1 MKLTILLVLLTSS
14 VAFSQTP
21 GRYSDLYNQLDGK
34 LSDIDT
40 WLRVN
45 WDGAPRSVAWGA
57 ELITAN
63 GNRGED
69 LLKPNALASVSLLLD
84 RFVSMGIRGVKVSV
98 TYPLLKPSFPRSADY
113 RAFYTAVAREVRQ
126 RNLKLHV
133 QCTTV
138 FPDTNWSRLGVDY
151 SGLTMPQYRT
161 DLRQHV
167 EIVLAAMQPDW
178 LSILNEP
185 MTQKMNTGLDF
196 TVTAVTELVQS
207 VLTGLDR
214 GSTLIGAGTGSWDD
228 FAYAQAL
235 ASTSLDFLDLHV
247 YPINTTL
254 FIDRA
259 ATFADIARGAGKR
272 LVISESWLFKVRDS
286 EVGNSTINAATYY
299 ARDVFDFWKPLDIR
313 FVDAMARFAQFAQ
326 AEFCSFFWIRNFYAY
341 LTYDD
346 AKDAL
351 PPSQLFA
358 LCDAEAGRNILA
370 NTLSETGVAYK
381 NVITRYTTEVHPVPP
396 RDAGTRGD
404 VFPNPVNGTLTL
416 SNVRGEVVIHDM
428 LGRIHWS
435 GVVDERTSIDVSTFP
450 RGVYAVRAANTQ
462 RRVAKL

>member
-1 MKLTILLVLLTSS
+1 MKRTLLLLLLASS
-14 VAFSQTP
+14 VAYSQTP
-21 GRYSDLYNQLDGK
+21 GRYNDLYQQLDTK
-34 LSDIDT
+34 LTDIDA
-40 WLRVN
+40 WLRAN
-45 WDGAPRSVAWGA
+45 WDGAPHAVAWGA

-63 GNRGED
+63 GNRGAD
-69 LLKPNALASVSLLLD
+69 LLKPNSLAGVALLLD
-84 RFVSMGIRGVKVSV
+84 RFEAMGVRGVKVSV
-98 TYPLLKPSFPRSADY
+98 LYPLLKPGFPRSAEY
-113 RAFYTAVAREVRQ
+113 LAFYAAVAREVRN
-126 RNLKLHV
+126 RNMKLHV

-138 FPDTNWSRLGVDY
+138 FPDTSWSRIGVDY
-151 SGLTMPQYRT
+151 SGLTMPQFRA

-167 EIVLAAMQPDW
+167 ETVLTAMRPDW
-178 LSILNEP
+178 LSITNEP

-196 TVTAVTELVQS
+196 TVAAVTELVQS

-228 FAYAQAL
+228 PAYAQAL
-235 ASTSLDFLDLHV
+235 AATSLDFLDLHV
-247 YPINTTL
+247 YPINSTL

-259 ATFADIARGAGKR
+259 ATFAGIARNAGKR

-286 EVGNSTINAATYY
+286 EVGASTLNAAKYY
-299 ARDVFDFWKPLDIR
+299 ARDVFDFWKPLDVR
-313 FVDAMARFAQFAQ
+313 FIDAMVRFAQYAQ

-341 LTYDD
+341 IPYDD

-351 PPSQLFA
+351 PPTQLFA
-358 LCDAEAGRNILA
+358 LCDAEAGRNILGNA
-370 NTLSETGVAYK
+370 LSETGVAYK
-381 NVITRYTTEVHPVPP
+381 DLIARYTTEVHPVPP
-396 RDAGTRGD
+396 RDARTRGD

-416 SNVRGEVVIHDM
+416 SNMRGEVVIHDM

-450 RGVYAVRAANTQ
+450 RGVYAVRAANTL